1 MAPGDYERMMSM
13 ITGHW
18 VTQIVHAI
26 AKYSLA
32 DHLAL
37 GPATAADIAKVA
49 GTHPSA
55 TFRLLRT
62 CASLGLVTYDG
73 ESRFATTSLLDTLR
87 TDNPQSLRDT
97 ALVLAASGHWLTW
110 GHFAEAVKAEHP
122 QAVAALG
129 KEAFDYLAEQPDQSR
144 AFIGAMA
151 RGLTAV
157 TREVARLV
165 DTRSAT
171 IVADIGGASGSLL
184 HAVLKANPTL
194 HGIVFDRPNIVE
206 SAIVAAVENGLEQR
220 ITAIGG
226 DFFEAIPAADLYLLR
241 YILHDWD
248 DAACIRIL
256 RNCRRAL
263 LPGGRIIAVEQVLG
277 EIGEVGPAPLMDMN
291 MMVMLGGRERSY
303 AEYRH
308 LLEAAELRATRMIP
322 TNTPM
327 ATIIEAVAA

>member
-1 MAPGDYERMMSM
+1 MTPSDNDRMMAM
-13 ITGHW
+13 ITGYW
-18 VTQIVHAI
+18 ITQIVHAI

-37 GPATAADIAKVA
+37 GPATAADIARVA

-62 CASLGLVTYDG
+62 CASLGLVTYDA

-97 ALVLAASGHWLTW
+97 ALVLAGSGQWLTW
-110 GHFAEAVKAEHP
+110 GRFAEAIRTEHP

-129 KEAFDYLAEQPDQSR
+129 KEAFDYLAEMPDESR
-144 AFIGAMA
+144 AFIGATT
-151 RGLTAV
+151 RGLGAV
-157 TREVARLV
+157 TREVARLL

-194 HGIVFDRPNIVE
+194 RGIVFDRPNIVE
-206 SAIVAAVENGLEQR
+206 SAIAAADENGLEQR

-226 DFFEAIPAADLYLLR
+226 DFFEAIPPADLYL
-241 YILHDWD
+241 
-248 DAACIRIL
+248 
-256 RNCRRAL
+256 
-263 LPGGRIIAVEQVLG
+263 
-277 EIGEVGPAPLMDMN
+277 
-291 MMVMLGGRERSY
+291 
-303 AEYRH
+303 
-308 LLEAAELRATRMIP
+308 
-322 TNTPM
+322 
-327 ATIIEAVAA
+327 ATIHSARLG

>member
-1 MAPGDYERMMSM
+1 MTPSDYDRMMSM
-13 ITGHW
+13 VTGHW
-18 VTQIVHAI
+18 ITQIVHAI
-26 AKYSLA
+26 AKYSVA

-37 GPATAADIAKVA
+37 GPATAAEIAKVA

-73 ESRFATTSLLDTLR
+73 ESRFVTTSLLDTLR

-97 ALVLAASGHWLTW
+97 ALVLAGSGQWLTW

-129 KEAFDYLAEQPDQSR
+129 KEAFDYLAERPDESR
-144 AFIGAMA
+144 AFIGATT
-151 RGLTAV
+151 RGLAPV
-157 TREVARLV
+157 TREVARLL
-165 DTRSAT
+165 DTRSTT

-184 HAVLKANPTL
+184 HAVLKANPKL
-194 HGIVFDRPNIVE
+194 HGIVFDRPNMVE
-206 SAIVAAVENGLEQR
+206 SAIVAAAENGLDQR

-263 LPGGRIIAVEQVLG
+263 LPGGRVIAIEQVLG
-277 EIGEVGPAPLMDMN
+277 EIGEAGPAPLMDMN
-291 MMVMLGGRERSY
+291 MMVTLGGRERSH
-303 AEYRH
+303 AEYRR
-308 LLEAAELRATRMIP
+308 LLEAAELRPTRMIP

-327 ATIIEAVAA
+327 AIIEAVAA